1 VTAAEHA
8 ALLWSSGTI
17 PIIGHKPGAEQ
28 WDRPPGC
35 ELVAEGSLK
44 VFALLVEVVEVGCG
58 RTGIARLL
66 HFDAARVGPL
76 AAAALR

>member
-1 VTAAEHA
+1 VTA
-8 ALLWSSGTI
+8 
-17 PIIGHKPGAEQ
+17 
-28 WDRPPGC
+28 
-35 ELVAEGSLK
+35 GSLK
-44 VFALLVEVVEVGCG
+44 VFALLVEVVEVGYG